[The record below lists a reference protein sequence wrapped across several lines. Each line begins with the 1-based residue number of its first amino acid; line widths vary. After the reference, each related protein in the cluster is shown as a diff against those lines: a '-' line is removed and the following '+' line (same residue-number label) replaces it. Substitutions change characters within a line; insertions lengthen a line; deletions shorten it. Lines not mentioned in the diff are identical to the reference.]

1 MTYSLQS
8 VEGVLV
14 DDTLI
19 VSSGLPHDDQY
30 VPSAFAYAAEAQILT
45 TTH

>member
-1 MTYSLQS
+1 MTVSLQS
-8 VEGVLV
+8 LEGVMV
-14 DDTLI
+14 DEALI